1 MKNKISVILCAFLLV
16 LSSVFTNVQANE
28 ESVVT
33 QTENHEKAQTF
44 EAAKNGLQLD
54 QDHVWRYYQNGQVDV
69 NYTGLVQYWGTWY
82 YIENGVLNWGY
93 TGLTNYY
100 GTWYYVEQGRLN
112 WGYTGLTNYY
122 GTWYYVEQGRLNW
135 GYTGL
140 TKYYD
145 TWYYVEQGRLNWGY
159 TGLTNYYGTWYYVAQ
174 GILNWNYSGI
184 VQWNNENWRVTNGVA
199 TEKVASHIVCIDA
212 GHQAYGISQKEPNGP
227 GSSVMKAMLTTGS
240 AGIVTRQP
248 EYKSCCGTKVKS

>member
-93 TGLTNYY
+93 TGLT
-100 GTWYYVEQGRLN
+100 
-112 WGYTGLTNYY
+112 
-122 GTWYYVEQGRLNW
+122 
-135 GYTGL
+135 
-140 TKYYD
+140 KYYD
-145 TWYYVEQGRLNWGY
+145 TWYYVEQGRL
-159 TGLTNYYGTWYYVAQ
+159 TGAIQV
-174 GILNWNYSGI
+174 
-184 VQWNNENWRVTNGVA
+184 
-199 TEKVASHIVCIDA
+199 
-212 GHQAYGISQKEPNGP
+212 
-227 GSSVMKAMLTTGS
+227 
-240 AGIVTRQP
+240 
-248 EYKSCCGTKVKS
+248 